1 MNNKMKGIIKVVVL
15 FVVIIMS
22 SCKSSSYQNLEEG
35 LYADIQTD
43 KGNILLELE
52 YKYTPITVA
61 NFVSLAEGNNVYV
74 SENYRGK
81 PFYDGL
87 KFHRVVKN
95 FMIQGGDPKNNG
107 RGGPGYQFENEHP
120 MKNDS
125 TEMFIFDKAG
135 VLAMAN
141 GGRNTNGSQFFI
153 THIEYPSLNGNYT
166 IFGQVVTRQEVV
178 DSIVKDDVMNTIK
191 IIRVGKE
198 AKKFKAA
205 QIFGNY
211 FKKLEEEAKIKLEK
225 LQKAKQEFL
234 KKVVENKTK
243 AKEFPSGLKMFIT
256 EEGSGVKPKRGVKV
270 RINYAVFF
278 TEGSLI
284 ATSYKDKAEK
294 FNKFD
299 QRIENTGTYN
309 PFSMIYNE
317 TATLVPGFREA
328 MLNMNYGDKAMLFV
342 PAHLAYGSQGK
353 SGIPPNT
360 DLIFEMEI
368 VDESDDLD

>member
-1 MNNKMKGIIKVVVL
+1 MVRVLKIIVL
-15 FVVIIMS
+15 VVIVI
-22 SCKSSSYQNLEEG
+22 SCKSTSYQNLEEG

-43 KGNILLELE
+43 KGSILLTLTYEH
-52 YKYTPITVA
+52 TPITVA
-61 NFVSLAEGNNVYV
+61 NFVSLVEGNNVYV

-87 KFHRVVKN
+87 KFHRVLN
-95 FMIQGGDPKNNG
+95 DFMIQGGDPNG
-107 RGGPGYQFENEHP
+107 NGSGGPGYKFENEHP
-120 MKNDS
+120 KKEDG
-125 TEMFIFDKAG
+125 TEMFVFDKAG
-135 VLAMAN
+135 VLGMAN
-141 GGRNTNGSQFFI
+141 SGGKDTNGSQFFI
-153 THIEYPSLNGNYT
+153 THIEYPSLNGGYT
-166 IFGQVVTRQEVV
+166 VFGEVVTGQEVV
-178 DSIVKDDVMNTIK
+178 DSIVKGDVMNAVK
-191 IIRVGKE
+191 IIRVGKN

-205 QIFGNY
+205 KVFADY

-225 LQKAKQEFL
+225 NKKIKEEFL
-234 KKVVENKTK
+234 KTVEENKAK

-278 TEGSLI
+278 TEGSMI

-294 FNKFD
+294 FGKYD
-299 QRIENTGTYN
+299 QRAEDAGAYN
-309 PFSMIYNE
+309 PFSMVCSE
-317 TATLVPGFREA
+317 EATLVPGFREA

-342 PAHLAYGSQGK
+342 PAHLAYGSQGNQ
-353 SGIPPNT
+353 GIPPNT